1 MHARREEDN
10 MSFLDIKDP
19 QKRDEIVQDYI
30 KTLSLIRAKAENEK
44 AKGLEQQ
51 IQLEKQYNPIIKA
64 TKESTDKIANE
75 LKNNRAI
82 VEDQKEGWKPNFS
95 LSAVDYYLKLKK
107 NRDKYYGIQKI
118 NGQYK
123 MGLAIVTLDDKSNI
137 YVNNVRFQ
145 GTEGLWSLVML
156 NQPSDYTQEDLHNYE
171 ELVDMT
177 QVIDN
182 PLIKTMNDRPQT
194 TTKYKNILSQFLED
208 DDDEFYETHDEGKEK
223 LESDDDDNQQMIQ
236 EGHGITYLPGNIKGL
251 LDRLKLVY
259 AEREAGNIL
268 ATTNEIV
275 GILDE
280 LLRIGY
286 IDRTEYNAVC
296 KQLSC

>member
-1 MHARREEDN
+1 

-19 QKRDEIVQDYI
+19 KKRDEIVQDYI

-51 IQLEKQYNPIIKA
+51 IKLEKQYNPIIKA
-64 TKESTDKIANE
+64 TKESTNKIADE
-75 LKNNRAI
+75 LKNSRAI
-82 VEDQKEGWKPNFS
+82 VEGQKEGWKPNFS
-95 LSAVDYYLKLKK
+95 DSAIDYYLKLKK

-194 TTKYKNILSQFLED
+194 TSKYKNILSQFLED
-208 DDDEFYETHDEGKEK
+208 DDEFYETQNEK
-223 LESDDDDNQQMIQ
+223 MESDNDEDNQQTVE
-236 EGHGITYLPGNIKGL
+236 EGRGITYLPGNINGL

-286 IDRTEYNAVC
+286 IDRKEYNAVC